1 MGLVGNTYNVA
12 AVREETCL
20 FTEFLDCGDV
30 DASARLI
37 PQRFLHVF
45 TALYAANI
53 ALMQIL
59 LCGNKQLRSLRVQI
73 LTVLQNYNR
82 GIVKGIVIPECNQPR
97 KEQHRIG
104 FAAAGSSKVCTAFA
118 ITFRTHMFPDAVK
131 HLVGT
136 EELRI
141 AAYNGLILFA
151 VIRIENEVS
160 KNL

>member
-12 AVREETCL
+12 TVREKPCL
-20 FTEFLDCGDV
+20 FTEFLDCGNV

-73 LTVLQNYNR
+73 FTVLQNNNR
-82 GIVKGIVIPECNQPR
+82 GIVESLVIPEC
-97 KEQHRIG
+97 
-104 FAAAGSSKVCTAFA
+104 
-118 ITFRTHMFPDAVK
+118 D
-131 HLVGT
+131 
-136 EELRI
+136 
-141 AAYNGLILFA
+141 
-151 VIRIENEVS
+151 
-160 KNL
+160 